1 MNGLFFKKKLGLLMI
16 NDELSCWKNN
26 FTTKKKMMIVGG
38 HSWML
43 RGFCSSNP
51 LKLVQV

>member
-1 MNGLFFKKKLGLLMI
+1 MI
-16 NDELSCWKNN
+16 NDELSRWKNN
-26 FTTKKKMMIVGG
+26 FTMKKKMMIVGG

-51 LKLVQV
+51 LKLVQVQNMS